1 MSAPNLFHKLAAETI
16 GTFWLV
22 LGGVGSAV
30 FSLKAQSDLFSLGIG
45 YLGVALA
52 FGLTVLTGVYAFG
65 TISGGH
71 FNPAVTLGAALARRV
86 EWKVV
91 PAYWIVQVIG
101 GLLGALVVYFIA
113 FGKPG
118 FIATGHMA
126 ANGYGV
132 HSPTGYSLG
141 AVILAEI
148 VLTAIF
154 LFVILGSTDARAP
167 KGFAGLAIGL
177 TLTVIHLVAIPI
189 SNTSVNPA
197 RSTAVAFFN
206 GDGAPAQ
213 LWVFWLAPLIG
224 GAIAGIAYP
233 FLFGRAEEGEQ
244 TTQERRRHH
253 LQARDAADDTAI
265 SSTLTGVAYLR
276 AGQHRVTDGERRADA
291 DPDRVAGP
299 GRQAAH
305 GKANPVIENGSDTAK
320 ISEGTG
326 PGKPVGPVHRGRPHR
341 FQDSRRHQISHAIA
355 RLAQAS
361 LSVCPAA
368 ACHDGAD
375 L

>member
-1 MSAPNLFHKLAAETI
+1 MSAPSLFHKLAAETI

-86 EWKVV
+86 EWKVL
-91 PAYWIVQVIG
+91 PGYWIAQVIG

-126 ANGYGV
+126 ANGYGT

-148 VLTAIF
+148 VLTAVF

-177 TLTVIHLVAIPI
+177 TLTIIHLVAIPI

-213 LWVFWLAPLIG
+213 LWVFWLAPLVG

-233 FLFGRAEEGEQ
+233 LLFGRAEEEAPP
-244 TTQERRRHH
+244 TKAPPTK
-253 LQARDAADDTAI
+253 DA
-265 SSTLTGVAYLR
+265 
-276 AGQHRVTDGERRADA
+276 
-291 DPDRVAGP
+291 
-299 GRQAAH
+299 
-305 GKANPVIENGSDTAK
+305 
-320 ISEGTG
+320 
-326 PGKPVGPVHRGRPHR
+326 
-341 FQDSRRHQISHAIA
+341 
-355 RLAQAS
+355 
-361 LSVCPAA
+361 
-368 ACHDGAD
+368 
-375 L
+375 

>member
-22 LGGVGSAV
+22 LGGCGSAI
-30 FSLKAQSDLFSLGIG
+30 FTAKFHAGHYPLGIG
-45 YLGVALA
+45 FLGVALA
-52 FGLTVLTGVYAFG
+52 FGLTVLVGVYAFG

-86 EWKVV
+86 EWKVL

-101 GLLGALVVYFIA
+101 GLLAAVVLYYIA
-113 FGKPG
+113 SGQAG
-118 FIATGHMA
+118 FTATGHMA
-126 ANGYGV
+126 ANGYGE
-132 HSPTGYSLG
+132 HSPGYYSLG

-148 VLTAIF
+148 VLTAMF

-177 TLTVIHLVAIPI
+177 TLTGIHLVSIPI

-206 GDGAPAQ
+206 GNGAPAQ

-233 FLFGRAEEGEQ
+233 FLFGRAEE
-244 TTQERRRHH
+244 
-253 LQARDAADDTAI
+253 
-265 SSTLTGVAYLR
+265 
-276 AGQHRVTDGERRADA
+276 TD
-291 DPDRVAGP
+291 
-299 GRQAAH
+299 
-305 GKANPVIENGSDTAK
+305 
-320 ISEGTG
+320 
-326 PGKPVGPVHRGRPHR
+326 
-341 FQDSRRHQISHAIA
+341 
-355 RLAQAS
+355 
-361 LSVCPAA
+361 
-368 ACHDGAD
+368 
-375 L
+375 

>member
-1 MSAPNLFHKLAAETI
+1 MSAPTLFHKLAAETL

-22 LGGVGSAV
+22 LGGVGAAV

-86 EWKVV
+86 EWKVL

-101 GLLGALVVYFIA
+101 GALGAVVGYFIA

-118 FIATGHMA
+118 LIATGHMA
-126 ANGYGV
+126 ANGYGA
-132 HSPTGYSLG
+132 HSPTGYSMG

-167 KGFAGLAIGL
+167 KGFAGLAIGFTL
-177 TLTVIHLVAIPI
+177 TLANIVAIPI
-189 SNTSVNPA
+189 SNASINPA

-206 GDGAPAQ
+206 GDGAPAA
-213 LWVFWLAPLIG
+213 LWGFWLAPLVG
-224 GAIAGIAYP
+224 GAIGRLAYP
-233 FLFGRAEEGEQ
+233 VLFGRGAE
-244 TTQERRRHH
+244 
-253 LQARDAADDTAI
+253 
-265 SSTLTGVAYLR
+265 
-276 AGQHRVTDGERRADA
+276 
-291 DPDRVAGP
+291 
-299 GRQAAH
+299 
-305 GKANPVIENGSDTAK
+305 KNPPPKTPPTMAPPTN
-320 ISEGTG
+320 
-326 PGKPVGPVHRGRPHR
+326 
-341 FQDSRRHQISHAIA
+341 DS
-355 RLAQAS
+355 
-361 LSVCPAA
+361 
-368 ACHDGAD
+368 
-375 L
+375 

>member
-1 MSAPNLFHKLAAETI
+1 MSEPNLFHKLAAETI

-30 FSLKAQSDLFSLGIG
+30 FSVKAHAADLYPLGIG

-52 FGLTVLTGVYAFG
+52 FGLTVLVGVYAFG

-86 EWKVV
+86 EWKVL

-101 GLLGALVVYFIA
+101 GLLAAVVIYYIA
-113 FGKPG
+113 FGKAG
-118 FIATGHMA
+118 FIATGHMG
-126 ANGYGV
+126 ANGYGE
-132 HSPTGYSLG
+132 HSPSGYSLG

-148 VLTAIF
+148 VLTAMF

-177 TLTVIHLVAIPI
+177 TLTGIHLVAIPI

-206 GDGAPAQ
+206 GDGAPQQ

-233 FLFGRAEEGEQ
+233 FLFGRAEE
-244 TTQERRRHH
+244 T
-253 LQARDAADDTAI
+253 AD
-265 SSTLTGVAYLR
+265 
-276 AGQHRVTDGERRADA
+276 HR
-291 DPDRVAGP
+291 
-299 GRQAAH
+299 
-305 GKANPVIENGSDTAK
+305 
-320 ISEGTG
+320 
-326 PGKPVGPVHRGRPHR
+326 
-341 FQDSRRHQISHAIA
+341 
-355 RLAQAS
+355 
-361 LSVCPAA
+361 
-368 ACHDGAD
+368 
-375 L
+375 